1 MTNAN
6 TSTNGNSGRLRT
18 AASPEIRRMLLE
30 RPEPPRPAW
39 KAELDRISHVDLAH
53 VVMLTERGITSRET
67 ASALLSAISEL
78 REKDYEPLEDRPT
91 PRGLYLAY
99 EGHLIET
106 LGEETG
112 GVLQTGRS
120 RNDLGATC
128 LQLALREPFRRLSAE
143 LSGLGAVLTDR
154 ARRYREVL
162 MPAYT
167 HFQAAVPITY
177 GHYLLGLAHALE
189 RDAEALDQAGRTLD
203 RCPLG
208 AGSIGGTTIPIDP
221 DRTAEL
227 LGFGDPVRNSVDAI
241 ATRDTALRLLSAAAV
256 LGVTLDRAA
265 LDLLMWSS
273 AEFGLVTIPDG
284 LVGSSSMMPQ
294 KRNAFVLEHVQ
305 GKSAAALGG
314 FMAAATAMRGTPF
327 TNSIAVGTE
336 AMSHVMPALH
346 ATIDAVRILRL
357 AHEGAEPVP
366 EAMAARATEG
376 LTDATATAEWLVRRG
391 VPFRRA
397 HHQVGEAAL
406 AVVEGR
412 ADTLWSALAAQGNAP
427 AGPPQEVR
435 PETVWQA
442 AEFGGGPGLPS
453 FERSI
458 EPIAARWLE
467 HDRRL
472 TGWTTHWQDA
482 DERLRDAVSAL
493 TSRATAQAA
502 PTSQKENTHG

>member
-1 MTNAN
+1 MT
-6 TSTNGNSGRLRT
+6 NSGRLRS

-30 RPEPPRPAW
+30 RRDPPRPAW
-39 KAELDRISHVDLAH
+39 KAELDRISQVDLAH
-53 VVMLTERGITSRET
+53 VVMLSERGITDEDT
-67 ASALLSAISEL
+67 ASALLSAIREL
-78 REKDYEPLEDRPT
+78 REKDYEPLETLPT

-99 EGHLIET
+99 EGYLIET
-106 LGEETG
+106 LGDEVG

-120 RNDLGATC
+120 RNDLGVTC
-128 LQLALREPFRRLSAE
+128 LHLALRDPFRRLSAE
-143 LSGLGAVLTDR
+143 LSGLGTVLTDQ

-177 GHYLLGLAHALE
+177 GHYLLGLAQALE
-189 RDAEALDQAGRTLD
+189 RDAEALAQAGRTLD

-208 AGSIGGTTIPIDP
+208 AGSIGGTTVPIDP
-221 DRTAEL
+221 SRTAEL
-227 LGFGDPVRNSVDAI
+227 LGFGEPVHNSVDAI

-314 FMAAATAMRGTPF
+314 FVAAASAMRGTPF

-336 AMSHVMPALH
+336 AMSHVMPALD

-412 ADTLWSALAAQGNAP
+412 AGSLWSALADQGHIP
-427 AGPPQEVR
+427 AESRQEVR
-435 PETVWQA
+435 PETVWRA
-442 AEFGGGPGLPS
+442 AEFGGGPGLPA
-453 FERSI
+453 FERSV
-458 EPIAARWLE
+458 EPLASRWQE
-467 HDRRL
+467 HGRAL
-472 TGWTTHWQDA
+472 TGWTTRWQDA
-482 DERLRDAVSAL
+482 NERLRDAVTAL
-493 TSRATAQAA
+493 TSRAGTDAA
-502 PTSQKENTHG
+502 PASREEIIHG